1 MEKLCEMLKQYGP
14 LAGRILLASIFVVSG
29 WGKITGFS
37 GTVAYMAAKGMPL
50 TEFLAVGAIVVEL
63 GGAIALILGWQARC
77 GAIAL
82 FLFMIPTTLIFHN
95 FWAADAAQV
104 QGQTIHFLKNLSIMG
119 GLLYVAAF
127 GAGPLSVD
135 NHRS

>member
-1 MEKLCEMLKQYGP
+1 MEKLCGMLKQYGP
-14 LAGRILLASIFVVSG
+14 LAGRFLLASIFVESG

-37 GTVAYMAAKGMPL
+37 GTVAYMAAQGMPL

-63 GGAIALILGWQARC
+63 GGAIALMLGWQARW

-95 FWAADAAQV
+95 FWAAEAAQV
-104 QGQTIHFLKNLSIMG
+104 QGQTIHFLKNLGIMG

-135 NHRS
+135 NRRT